1 MIIYDIQ
8 MLTPLGKKYGQ
19 MHVESQNGRLSGML
33 SLLGESQPIDGRVQS
48 DGRCEF
54 SGRLITLLN
63 TIEYCAKGTINS
75 DQIQFSMEG
84 RGKVYPVTG
93 IRREKTVL

>member
-48 DGRCEF
+48 D
-54 SGRLITLLN
+54 RLITLLN
-63 TIEYCAKGTINS
+63 TIEYCAKGTIDS